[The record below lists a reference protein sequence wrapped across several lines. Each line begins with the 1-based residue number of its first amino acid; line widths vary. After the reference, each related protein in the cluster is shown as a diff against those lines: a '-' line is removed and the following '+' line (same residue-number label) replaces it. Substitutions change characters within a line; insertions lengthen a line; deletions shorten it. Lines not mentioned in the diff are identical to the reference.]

1 MRSKVITG
9 LLLLLFSPGVFCSF
23 LKAQDSHYWSN
34 QYGTRADLLGG
45 IVIGSVKDL
54 SSVYYNPGAVS
65 FTKEHSLII
74 STHAFDLTFINL
86 GLPIMEGK
94 DYKYS
99 RTRVAPT
106 IFAIRLN
113 NPLNF
118 TKNLVISYVE
128 KKDDEKEFNL
138 LNLPYIKYDNP
149 PEFIENNYTE
159 IVLNNYIGEHWVGIT
174 WTYTYHKKV
183 GIGLTLF
190 GAYRKQKAKNRLI
203 LQDTDS
209 TGVGMALDKRLNF
222 EISHFRL
229 FAKFGIFYEEKNFS
243 LGLTMILPS
252 LNLFGWGDFQYLDSK
267 INIHKED
274 NRYSSI
280 VNVNQSSLDVSYKF
294 PYSIGLGG
302 AYKFGSSKLH
312 FSIEYFKNIPRY
324 KTLDTNPFI
333 DPESGQTADLDVYSS
348 AQSVLNYGFGF
359 QHHIEPTVDLYLA
372 VRTDFSSQYR
382 TNFDI
387 FSVSG
392 YNKYHI
398 TSGAAFKAF
407 DYYITSG
414 ISYGF
419 GSSSSTSLFSKI
431 LPDPIDND
439 KKNDEVEIGYKSIKL
454 ILGFS
459 F

>member
-1 MRSKVITG
+1 MRPKVITG
-9 LLLLLFSPGVFCSF
+9 LLFLLFSHGVFCSF

-54 SSVYYNPGAVS
+54 SSVYYNPGAVAFS
-65 FTKEHSLII
+65 AERSLLI

-86 GLPIMEGK
+86 GLPITEGK

-99 RTRVAPT
+99 RIRVAPT

-118 TKNLVISYVE
+118 TNSLVISYVE
-128 KKDDEKEFNL
+128 KKDDEKEFDL

-149 PEFIENNYTE
+149 PELIENTYNE
-159 IVLNNYIGEHWVGIT
+159 IVLYNNISEHWVGIT
-174 WTYTYHKKV
+174 WTNTYHKKL
-183 GIGLTLF
+183 GIGLTLY
-190 GAYRKQKAKNRLI
+190 GAYRNQESKNRI
-203 LQDTDS
+203 IIQDVDS
-209 TGVGMALDKRLNF
+209 TGVGRAFDKRINF
-222 EISHFRL
+222 EIDHFRL

-243 LGLTMILPS
+243 LGLTMTLPS
-252 LNLFGWGDFQYLDSK
+252 LNLFGWGDLQYLDSN
-267 INIHKED
+267 INIYQED
-274 NRYSSI
+274 ERYSSI
-280 VNVNQSSLDVSYKF
+280 VNVNQSSLDASYKF

-312 FSIEYFKNIPRY
+312 FSMEFFKEIPNY
-324 KTLDTNPFI
+324 KTLDAHPFI
-333 DPESGQTADLDVYSS
+333 NPESGQTVNLDVYST
-348 AQSVLNYGFGF
+348 AQSVLNYGLGF
-359 QHHIEPTVDLYLA
+359 QHHIDPDVDLYLA
-372 VRTDFSSQYR
+372 VRTDFSSQYH

-387 FSVSG
+387 FNITG

-407 DYYITSG
+407 DYFVTMG

-431 LPDPIDND
+431 LPNPIGDDNQT
-439 KKNDEVEIGYKSIKL
+439 DEIDVGYKSIKL